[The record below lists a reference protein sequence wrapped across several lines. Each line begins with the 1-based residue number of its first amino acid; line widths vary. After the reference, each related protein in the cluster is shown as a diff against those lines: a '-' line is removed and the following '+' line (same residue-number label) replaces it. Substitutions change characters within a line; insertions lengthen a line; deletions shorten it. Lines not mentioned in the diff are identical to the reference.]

1 MLLRFQG
8 TSVHFQYIDT
18 LYAQVLREEARHL
31 HGESTYMYR
40 ARTFLI
46 FEGVEQLFYAL
57 SITHLCGT
65 YHRYKYPFQF
75 SHDLCCF
82 IVLGYPLRAFS
93 SSLRR

>member
-1 MLLRFQG
+1 MLLRFRG

-57 SITHLCGT
+57 PIPQT
-65 YHRYKYPFQF
+65 YAHK
-75 SHDLCCF
+75 
-82 IVLGYPLRAFS
+82 
-93 SSLRR
+93 SLKHTF